1 MFHSLPADALSGTT
15 TAAELLEL
23 ARFRQG
29 AYRLLAAWLLYPD
42 RAVVEV
48 APSAAG
54 LLREYD
60 AFAIGLT
67 YWDSWDRLLR
77 ALEQIGIDEFPSLE
91 RSYMRLFGESRAQQP
106 ISLCET
112 GYVAAPD
119 LVAQITGSVAT
130 QYVASGLAVSTGEM
144 PDHAAVELEYL
155 SFLCDNE
162 GATRQEAVGLK
173 KGCATTS
180 RVLERQQS
188 FLKEH
193 LSMWMPAMS
202 RQVAKRDQGI
212 YALICS
218 AASALVVGDL
228 DLVTIMLSGGAD

>member
-1 MFHSLPADALSGTT
+1 LNGTT

-42 RAVVEV
+42 RATVEV

-60 AFAIGLT
+60 DFAIGLT

-77 ALEQIGIDEFPSLE
+77 ALDQIGVDEFPSLE

-106 ISLCET
+106 IPLCET

-119 LVAQITGSVAT
+119 IVAQITGSIAT
-130 QYVASGLAVSTGEM
+130 QYIASGLAVSTGET

-155 SFLCDNE
+155 SFLCDSE
-162 GATRQEAVGLK
+162 AATRQEAVGLEEDSAK
-173 KGCATTS
+173 TN
-180 RVLERQQS
+180 RVVERQQS

-193 LSMWMPAMS
+193 LCTWMPTMGK
-202 RQVAKRDQGI
+202 QVAKRDQGI

-218 AASALVVGDL
+218 AAGALVVGDL
-228 DLVTIMLSGGAD
+228 DLVTIMLSRGAD

>member
-1 MFHSLPADALSGTT
+1 M
-15 TAAELLEL
+15 ELVDV

-60 AFAIGLT
+60 EIAIGLT

-77 ALEQIGIDEFPSLE
+77 ALNQIDVEEFPSLE
-91 RSYMRLFGESRAQQP
+91 RNYMTLFGESRAHQP

-112 GYVAAPD
+112 GYVAMPD
-119 LVAQITGSVAT
+119 SVAQITGDVAA
-130 QYVASGLAVSTGEM
+130 QYVASGLAVSAENV

-155 SFLCDNE
+155 SYLCDHE
-162 GATRQEAVGLK
+162 AVSRQEANGTKEDSGEVN
-173 KGCATTS
+173 
-180 RVLERQQS
+180 RILERQQS
-188 FLKEH
+188 FLKQH
-193 LSMWMPAMS
+193 LCMWMPAMG
-202 RQVAKRDQGI
+202 RQAAKRDNGI
-212 YALICS
+212 YAQICS
-218 AASALVVGDL
+218 TAGGLVVGDL
-228 DLVTIMLSGGAD
+228 DLVTILLSRGKD